1 MKVTAIVLVG
11 GSSTRFGSEVPKQ
24 FYKVNGK
31 PLLAY
36 TLDCFENSP
45 DINDIVIVANPSY
58 KNELEQLLHDYSYKK
73 ISHLVEGGKNRQE
86 SALFGLLAIE
96 KETDKMDRVLIHDGV
111 RPLVSNEIIHELLEA
126 LKDHFGATVAL
137 PSTDTMCLIDQN
149 NSELVGTLNRDEVYA
164 IQTPQAFVYQAILE
178 AHKLYQGKN
187 VTDDTQLLSG
197 VTPIKIVK
205 GSKKLLKITTKE
217 DILFLEV
224 YLKEEQK

>member
-45 DINDIVIVANPSY
+45 EINDIVIVANPSY
-58 KNELEQLLHDYSYKK
+58 KNELEDLLNNYSYKK

-96 KETDKMDRVLIHDGV
+96 NETDKMDQVLIHDGV

-149 NSELVGTLNRDEVYA
+149 NQELIGTLNRDEVYA

-197 VTPIKIVK
+197 VTPIKIIK
-205 GSKKLLKITTKE
+205 GNKKLLKITTKE

-224 YLKEEQK
+224 YLKEEHK

>member
-45 DINDIVIVANPSY
+45 EINDIVIVANPSY
-58 KNELEQLLHDYSYKK
+58 KNELEDLLNNYSYKK

-96 KETDKMDRVLIHDGV
+96 NETDKMDRVLIHDGV

-137 PSTDTMCLIDQN
+137 SSTDTMCLIDLN
-149 NSELVGTLNRDEVYA
+149 NQELIGTLNRDEVYA

-197 VTPIKIVK
+197 VTPIKIIK
-205 GSKKLLKITTKE
+205 GNKKLLKITTKE

-224 YLKEEQK
+224 YLKEEHK